1 MKAPENKLAYEIED
15 NDGNCVKVWDIDGE
29 YFCEEDESGEL
40 IPLAEYLDDL
50 IIENDITEEI
60 IRRLK
65 EIK

>member
-1 MKAPENKLAYEIED
+1 MKESNHRLVYEID
-15 NDGNCVKVWDIDGE
+15 ADGCPSVKVWDIDGE
-29 YFCEEDESGEL
+29 YFCEEEESLKL
-40 IPLAEYLDDL
+40 IPIAEYLDDL